1 MAEPTSGTI
10 TGLLMGL
17 GLATA
22 VPMIDGEALFGAIL
36 GAWLVTSIKRDLKA
50 WQRIG
55 SLLLSAGV
63 GYLFAPVALKLA
75 PIINSGVAAFAC
87 ALVVIPISIKTMV
100 WVEQADLFE
109 IVRRIRGELICP
121 PSPWP
126 SRW

>member
-1 MAEPTSGTI
+1 MADPTSSSI

-22 VPMIDGEALFGAIL
+22 VPLIDGEALFGAIL

-50 WQRIG
+50 WQRLG

-75 PIINSGVAAFAC
+75 PIINSGGAAFSC
-87 ALVVIPISIKTMV
+87 AMVVIPISIKIMV

-109 IVRRIRGELICP
+109 ILRRIRGG
-121 PSPWP
+121 S
-126 SRW
+126 

>member
-1 MAEPTSGTI
+1 MADPTSSSI
-10 TGLLMGL
+10 SGLLMGL

-22 VPMIDGEALFGAIL
+22 VPLIDGEALFGAIL

-50 WQRIG
+50 WQRLG

-75 PIINSGVAAFAC
+75 PIINSGGAAFAS
-87 ALVVIPISIKTMV
+87 AMVVIPISIKVMV

-109 IVRRIRGELICP
+109 ILRRIRGG
-121 PSPWP
+121 S
-126 SRW
+126 